1 MNNQENSSF
10 ASFTLKEERTQL
22 TPIKRKNQPMQH
34 QKKRDTLEH
43 RFTFRTDFDTFDK
56 VAREAKER
64 GVSVSKHI
72 NTLLSK

>member
-1 MNNQENSSF
+1 
-10 ASFTLKEERTQL
+10 
-22 TPIKRKNQPMQH
+22 MQH